1 VSQRITEMTE
11 KEIKE
16 INKESFS
23 KVLKNLKNFLLL
35 ALSDQEADEFIEIN
49 ELNISFRYL
58 QSINQ
63 EKML

>member
-1 VSQRITEMTE
+1 MTE